1 MKIKILNKQVFELL
15 ILLILVSFGIYLS
28 LISGYGSDE
37 DTLPLIGAFESMMGG
52 EKIMASRFTPYPV
65 AEIGIGFLSY
75 QLGSWAANLLT
86 FIFIII
92 GCSFF
97 YVSLCKKYNLNDLIL
112 FLIICLSSPVLFFDN
127 IEPID
132 YSWAFVFLAIGTF
145 FLKKKYFELAVVF
158 FGISIGTR
166 INFILFIFFIIFF
179 FQYSPV
185 IKKPRKVLIFLA
197 SFFIGGLFYLT
208 IWFQHGFGIEWLTA
222 VTPNN
227 QGLLG
232 LLARF
237 FYKTSMS
244 ITLLSMIFIMIVL
257 FFFLTKNKIKN
268 FLDFENSKL
277 ILGIIISNLTLFF
290 FIPAEMSYL
299 QPFLICLYYLVY
311 KLVNKKIVYLLIV
324 LNFFSW
330 FVDFDFLNIQ
340 YKTED
345 KCNNVEAI
353 SANFQFHLNKGRLF
367 EFLGSRDK
375 ISCWIHDDSVRSKKI
390 LSGDALKE

>member
-1 MKIKILNKQVFELL
+1 MKIKFQNKQILELL
-15 ILLILVSFGIYLS
+15 VLFVIITFGIYLS
-28 LISGYGSDE
+28 LTSGYGSDE

-52 EKIMASRFTPYPV
+52 NRVMASRFTPYPV

-97 YVSLCKKYNLNDLIL
+97 YVGLCKKYKLNDLIL

-132 YSWAFVFLAIGTF
+132 YSWAFVFLAAGTF

-179 FQYSPV
+179 FQYSPQ
-185 IKKPRKVLIFLA
+185 IKKPRKILIFIT

-208 IWFQHGFGIEWLTA
+208 IWFQHGFSIEWLTA

-227 QGLLG
+227 QGLAG

-237 FYKTSMS
+237 FYKTFMS
-244 ITLLSMIFIMIVL
+244 ITFLSMLLITIVL
-257 FFFLTKNKIKN
+257 FFLLKKKKIKK
-268 FLDFENSKL
+268 FLNFENSKL
-277 ILGIIISNLTLFF
+277 IFGIIISNLILFF

-311 KLVNKKIVYLLIV
+311 KSINKKIVYLLIF
-324 LNFFSW
+324 LNFVSW
-330 FVDFDFLNIQ
+330 FVDFDFLKIK

-353 SANFQFHLNKGRLF
+353 SADFQFHLNQGRLF
-367 EFLGSRDK
+367 EFLESRDK
-375 ISCWIHDDSVRSKKI
+375 ISCWIHDDSDRSKKI
-390 LSGDALKE
+390 LSGKALKE

>member
-1 MKIKILNKQVFELL
+1 MKIKFQNKQILELSTL
-15 ILLILVSFGIYLS
+15 FVIITFGIYLS
-28 LISGYGSDE
+28 LTSGYGSDE

-52 EKIMASRFTPYPV
+52 EKVMASRFTPYPV

-75 QLGSWAANLLT
+75 QLGSWAANLVT

-97 YVSLCKKYNLNDLIL
+97 YVSLCKKYELNDLIL

-132 YSWAFVFLAIGTF
+132 YSWAFAFLAIGTF

-179 FQYSPV
+179 FQYSPE
-185 IKKPRKVLIFLA
+185 IKKPRKVLIFIA

-227 QGLLG
+227 QGLFG
-232 LLARF
+232 LFSRF
-237 FYKTSMS
+237 FYKTFMS
-244 ITLLSMIFIMIVL
+244 ITLLSMAFISIV
-257 FFFLTKNKIKN
+257 FFLLLKKNKIKN

-277 ILGIIISNLTLFF
+277 ISGIIVSNLALFF

-299 QPFLICLYYLVY
+299 QPFLISLYYLIY
-311 KLVNKKIVYLLIV
+311 KLVNKKIVYFLIV

-330 FVDFDFLNIQ
+330 FVDFDFLEIQ
-340 YKTED
+340 YKTKD

-353 SANFQFHLNKGRLF
+353 SANLQFHLNQGRLF

-375 ISCWIHDDSVRSKKI
+375 ISCWIQDDSERSKKI
-390 LSGDALKE
+390 LSGKALKE

>member
-1 MKIKILNKQVFELL
+1 MKIKFQNKQILELSTL
-15 ILLILVSFGIYLS
+15 FVIITFGIYLS
-28 LISGYGSDE
+28 LTSGYGSDE

-52 EKIMASRFTPYPV
+52 EKVMASRFTPYPV

-75 QLGSWAANLLT
+75 QLGSWAANLVT

-97 YVSLCKKYNLNDLIL
+97 YVSLCKKYELNDLIL

-132 YSWAFVFLAIGTF
+132 YSWAFAFLAIGTF

-179 FQYSPV
+179 FQYSPE
-185 IKKPRKVLIFLA
+185 IKKPRKVLIFIA

-227 QGLLG
+227 QGLFG
-232 LLARF
+232 LFSRF
-237 FYKTSMS
+237 FYKTFMS
-244 ITLLSMIFIMIVL
+244 ITLLSMAFISIV
-257 FFFLTKNKIKN
+257 FFLLLKKNKIKN

-277 ILGIIISNLTLFF
+277 ISGIIVSNLALFF
-290 FIPAEMSYL
+290 FIPAELSYL
-299 QPFLICLYYLVY
+299 QPFLISLYYLIY
-311 KLVNKKIVYLLIV
+311 KLVNKKIVYFLIV

-330 FVDFDFLNIQ
+330 FVDFDFLKIQ

-353 SANFQFHLNKGRLF
+353 SANLQFHLNQGRLF

-375 ISCWIHDDSVRSKKI
+375 ISCWIRDDSDRSKKI
-390 LSGDALKE
+390 LSGKALKE

>member
-1 MKIKILNKQVFELL
+1 MKIKFQNKQILELSAL
-15 ILLILVSFGIYLS
+15 FVIITFGIYLS
-28 LISGYGSDE
+28 LTSGYGSDE

-237 FYKTSMS
+237 FYKTFMS

-367 EFLGSRDK
+367 EFLGSRNK

>member
-1 MKIKILNKQVFELL
+1 MKFRNEKILELSVLFL
-15 ILLILVSFGIYLS
+15 IILFGIYLS

-37 DTLPLIGAFESMMGG
+37 DTLPMIGAFESMMSGQ
-52 EKIMASRFTPYPV
+52 KVMASRFTPYPV

-97 YVSLCKKYNLNDLIL
+97 YVSLCKKYELNDLIL
-112 FLIICLSSPVLFFDN
+112 FLIICLSSPILFFDN

-166 INFILFIFFIIFF
+166 INFILFVFFIIFF
-179 FQYSPV
+179 FQYSPQ
-185 IKKPRKVLIFLA
+185 IKKPRKILIFLA

-227 QGLLG
+227 QGLIG
-232 LLARF
+232 LLSRF
-237 FYKTSMS
+237 FYKTFMS
-244 ITLLSMIFIMIVL
+244 ITLLSTAFISIVFYL
-257 FFFLTKNKIKN
+257 FLKKNKIKK

-277 ILGIIISNLTLFF
+277 IFGIIISNLMLFF

-299 QPFLICLYYLVY
+299 QPFLISLYYFIY
-311 KLVNKKIVYLLIV
+311 KLFNKKIVYFLIV

-330 FVDFDFLNIQ
+330 FVDFDFLEIQ
-340 YKTED
+340 YKTKD

-353 SANFQFHLNKGRLF
+353 SANLQFHLNQGRLF

-375 ISCWIHDDSVRSKKI
+375 ISCWIQDDSERSKKI
-390 LSGDALKE
+390 LSGKALKE

>member
-237 FYKTSMS
+237 FYKTFMS

-367 EFLGSRDK
+367 EFLGSRNK

>member
-1 MKIKILNKQVFELL
+1 MKIKFQNKQILELSAL
-15 ILLILVSFGIYLS
+15 FVIITFGIYLS
-28 LISGYGSDE
+28 LTSGYGSDE

-52 EKIMASRFTPYPV
+52 EKVMASRFTPYPV

-75 QLGSWAANLLT
+75 QLGSWAANLVT

-97 YVSLCKKYNLNDLIL
+97 YVSLCKKYELNDLIL

-132 YSWAFVFLAIGTF
+132 YSWAFAFLAIGTF

-179 FQYSPV
+179 FQYSPE
-185 IKKPRKVLIFLA
+185 IKKPRKVLIFIA

-208 IWFQHGFGIEWLTA
+208 IWFQHGFGTEWLTA

-227 QGLLG
+227 QGLFG
-232 LLARF
+232 LFSRF
-237 FYKTSMS
+237 FYKTFMS
-244 ITLLSMIFIMIVL
+244 ITLLSMAFISIV
-257 FFFLTKNKIKN
+257 FFLLLKKNKIKN

-277 ILGIIISNLTLFF
+277 ISGIIVSNLALFF

-299 QPFLICLYYLVY
+299 QPFLISLYYLIY
-311 KLVNKKIVYLLIV
+311 KLVNKKIVYFLIV

-330 FVDFDFLNIQ
+330 FVDFDFLKIQ

-353 SANFQFHLNKGRLF
+353 SANLQFHLNQGRLF

-375 ISCWIHDDSVRSKKI
+375 ISCWIRDDSDRSKKI
-390 LSGDALKE
+390 LSGKALKE